1 MCGKGKGLSVWDL
14 WGWLA
19 GQEGRTGEHWAGAL
33 LPWPVSAPRKSHGQR
48 SLVDYSPW
56 GHKELDMTE
65 QLSAHTGHYPMP
77 HTYSPGTVCLFLFFF
92 LVCLRNLNFQIRDE
106 PRPSQ

>member
-33 LPWPVSAPRKSHGQR
+33 LPWPVSARGRGEAPTARGFPT
-48 SLVDYSPW
+48 LP
-56 GHKELDMTE
+56 
-65 QLSAHTGHYPMP
+65 LS
-77 HTYSPGTVCLFLFFF
+77 SVGTFFW
-92 LVCLRNLNFQIRDE
+92 LGAWNG
-106 PRPSQ
+106 SS